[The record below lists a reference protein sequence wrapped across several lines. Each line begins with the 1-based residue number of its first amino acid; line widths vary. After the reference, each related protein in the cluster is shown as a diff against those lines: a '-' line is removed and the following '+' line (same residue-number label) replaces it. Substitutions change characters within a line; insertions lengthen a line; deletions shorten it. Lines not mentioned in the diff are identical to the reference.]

1 MPGNTSKRHATD
13 AAGFD
18 EAKIRTRSEI
28 AGVLE
33 FDQAGFEEA

>member
-1 MPGNTSKRHATD
+1 MPGNTSKRYATD

-18 EAKIRTRSEI
+18 EAKIRTMSEI
-28 AGVLE
+28 ARVLE